1 LKDLRRLDKIMREL
15 FQAIEEDSDDSDSD
29 SDSDSD
35 DDDDESADDAG
46 LLLLI

>member
-1 LKDLRRLDKIMREL
+1 MREL

-35 DDDDESADDAG
+35 DGDDESADDAG